1 MVKRKSQTGKEELK
15 KHRHDPKKEKK
26 QNTTLSIFFGNITSA
41 SEKAI
46 TYIIERNDD
55 LVLLAEHHLH
65 REGTLK
71 LMNLLQKHKWRS
83 TASPAR
89 PTERSEKGT
98 TAGVLV
104 AAKKIVDNR
113 PVSFALDAEG
123 RLTGN
128 AQLTGRMITVS
139 WVEVLIL
146 AGYLE

>member
-1 MVKRKSQTGKEELK
+1 MEHRTGKIHEWQKEEPRQEKMRAK
-15 KHRHDPKKEKK
+15 KAPLRHEQREKPKQQFKY
-26 QNTTLSIFFGNITSA
+26 FFGNITSA

-55 LVLLAEHHLH
+55 VVLLAEHHLH

-104 AAKKIVDNR
+104 AVKKNVDNR

-128 AQLTGRMITVS
+128 A
-139 WVEVLIL
+139 
-146 AGYLE
+146 